1 MNGKYFVGKKVSS
14 FEAYHPED
22 PITGVRLTV
31 DQSNAYFAG
40 DMDGNVW
47 EMHCP
52 YGTQQMAD
60 NILASLRGQ
69 VYKGFE
75 AQDAVLSPEAELGDG
90 ITVNGLYTSLGYRKV
105 EFGPGHFS
113 TVSAPGTNEP
123 DEEYKYIGQKD
134 RDEQYSRADT
144 YSYIEK
150 TSEEIKLGVR
160 NDMDKQSA
168 EFTVQLGKIEAS
180 LRDEINDLSADMTLK
195 YDEFSVS
202 LKNGLD
208 GLSADFQVKLDGLS
222 ASFEDSQ
229 KQQTANF
236 EAGLSGLKYDLED
249 QLSKQSV
256 SFEADLKGIRTRV
269 TDAEGNISSLEQTAK
284 SLRSDLTS
292 AEGDISSLE
301 QTAKSLR
308 SDITSAQ
315 GDISSVEQYAKSI
328 RLSVTD
334 GSSSSTLTLTAGQ
347 STLSSASI
355 QFQGVVDFINDG
367 TTRINGSAIK
377 TGTITA
383 TQIKSGTITSKEI
396 MAGTITFEN
405 LNGNGD
411 LGTGLQGVI
420 QQNAVDAKLATYTA
434 SAAQQAAEIA
444 QSAAQAANTA
454 AVNAQTTATSAN
466 NRVQGWTYT
475 GTTMIN
481 GAMIVSDTIMASKLI
496 GGTVFMYDAN
506 SNLVGGISIT
516 RTYGIDAFG
525 LELYSNTGGIRMSP
539 SGYFWVNSAGGNF
552 GTTMAGFQITADCL
566 PTNPSRWYLGSGGNT
581 WKAVYADSGSI
592 LSSDERYK
600 NSIESVPDKYITM
613 LDKVEPVI
621 YRLNS
626 GESGR
631 LHAGFVSQQVK
642 EAMDEAGV
650 DSTEFGGFVIAKDG
664 EGNDFYMLRYEE
676 FIAPMLAKMRQ
687 LEQRIKVLEGT

>member
-14 FEAYHPED
+14 FEAYHPEG

-113 TVSAPGTNEP
+113 TVSAPGENEP
-123 DEEYKYIGQKD
+123 DEEYKYLGKKD
-134 RDEQYSRADT
+134 RDDQYKQAGT

-150 TSEEIKLGVR
+150 TSEEIKMGVK
-160 NDMDKQSA
+160 ND
-168 EFTVQLGKIEAS
+168 
-180 LRDEINDLSADMTLK
+180 
-195 YDEFSVS
+195 
-202 LKNGLD
+202 LD
-208 GLSADFQVKLDGLS
+208 GLSAELTLTISDLS
-222 ASFEDSQ
+222 AHFEDSQ
-229 KQQTANF
+229 KQQTADFN
-236 EAGLSGLKYDLED
+236 AGLDGLKFNLED
-249 QLSKQSV
+249 QISKQAV

-269 TDAEGNISSLEQTAK
+269 TDAEGDISTLEQTAK

-328 RLSVTD
+328 RLSVTS
-334 GSSSSTLTLTAGQ
+334 GSSSSTLKLTAGTT
-347 STLSSASI
+347 TLSSASI

-377 TGTITA
+377 TGTIDGNRIKANSITA
-383 TQIKSGTITSKEI
+383 GQIA
-396 MAGTITFEN
+396 AGTITFNN
-405 LNGNGD
+405 LQGEYNSYYGQY
-411 LGTGLQGVI
+411 TGLKGI
-420 QQNAVDAKLATYTA
+420 IDSASTNAYAA
-434 SAAQQAAEIA
+434 SQAV
-444 QSAAQAANTA
+444 SSL
-454 AVNAQTTATSAN
+454 QTTVTSVN
-466 NRVQGWTYT
+466 NRVQGWSYNG
-475 GTTMIN
+475 GTFIDGQMI
-481 GAMIVSDTIMASKLI
+481 ASDTIMASKLI
-496 GGTVFMYDAN
+496 GGTVSLLD
-506 SNLVGGISIT
+506 SSQSQIGGISIT
-516 RTYGIDAFG
+516 RTYGYGDYG
-525 LELYSNTGGIRMSP
+525 LEFYTLSGGIRISP
-539 SGYFWVNSAGGNF
+539 YGYFWVNSAGGNF
-552 GTTMAGFQITADCL
+552 GTTDAGFQITANCV
-566 PTNPSRWYLGSGGNT
+566 PTRSNSYSLGIGGNL
-581 WKAVYADSGSI
+581 WSAVYAATSTI
-592 LSSDERYK
+592 QSSDERYK
-600 NSIESVPDKYITM
+600 NGIEAIPDKYVAM

-621 YRLNS
+621 YKLND
-626 GESGR
+626 GTSGR
-631 LHAGFVSQQVK
+631 YHAGFISQQVK
-642 EAMDEAGV
+642 EAMDAAGV
-650 DSTEFGGFVIAKDG
+650 DSTEFGGFVIAKDS
-664 EGNDFYMLRYEE
+664 EENDFYMLRYEE

-687 LEQRIKVLEGT
+687 LEQRIKILEGN

>member
-75 AQDAVLSPEAELGDG
+75 AQDAALSPEAELGDG

-113 TVSAPGTNEP
+113 TVSAPGNNEP
-123 DEEYKYIGQKD
+123 DEEYKYLGQKD
-134 RDEQYSRADT
+134 RDDQYKQAGT

-150 TSEEIKLGVR
+150 TSEEIKMGVK
-160 NDMDKQSA
+160 ND
-168 EFTVQLGKIEAS
+168 
-180 LRDEINDLSADMTLK
+180 
-195 YDEFSVS
+195 
-202 LKNGLD
+202 LD
-208 GLSADFQVKLDGLS
+208 GLSAELTLTISDLS
-222 ASFEDSQ
+222 AHFEDSQ
-229 KQQTANF
+229 KQQTADFN
-236 EAGLSGLKYDLED
+236 AGLDGLKFNLED
-249 QLSKQSV
+249 QISKQAV

-328 RLSVTD
+328 RLSVTS
-334 GSSSSTLTLTAGQ
+334 GSSSSTLKLTAGTT
-347 STLSSASI
+347 TLSSASI

-383 TQIKSGTITSKEI
+383 TQIAANTITSSEI
-396 MAGTITFEN
+396 KANTITF
-405 LNGNGD
+405 GD
-411 LGTGLQGVI
+411 LDYNTQTQINNRGIDSATAKTLITSTLVSSPTIAGGTFADLSQRNYLKMYETGTGLSDYALFDHYYKGYSTDTPVTRMG
-420 QQNAVDAKLATYTA
+420 L
-434 SAAQQAAEIA
+434 
-444 QSAAQAANTA
+444 
-454 AVNAQTTATSAN
+454 QT
-466 NRVQGWTYT
+466 
-475 GTTMIN
+475 M
-481 GAMIVSDTIMASKLI
+481 
-496 GGTVFMYDAN
+496 
-506 SNLVGGISIT
+506 
-516 RTYGIDAFG
+516 
-525 LELYSNTGGIRMSP
+525 
-539 SGYFWVNSAGGNF
+539 
-552 GTTMAGFQITADCL
+552 
-566 PTNPSRWYLGSGGNT
+566 GS
-581 WKAVYADSGSI
+581 
-592 LSSDERYK
+592 
-600 NSIESVPDKYITM
+600 
-613 LDKVEPVI
+613 
-621 YRLNS
+621 
-626 GESGR
+626 SGR
-631 LHAGFVSQQVK
+631 LWALVALGNRVLSISSTGTVSAWGTWSFASATVTGFTAV
-642 EAMDEAGV
+642 
-650 DSTEFGGFVIAKDG
+650 FG
-664 EGNDFYMLRYEE
+664 
-676 FIAPMLAKMRQ
+676 
-687 LEQRIKVLEGT
+687 